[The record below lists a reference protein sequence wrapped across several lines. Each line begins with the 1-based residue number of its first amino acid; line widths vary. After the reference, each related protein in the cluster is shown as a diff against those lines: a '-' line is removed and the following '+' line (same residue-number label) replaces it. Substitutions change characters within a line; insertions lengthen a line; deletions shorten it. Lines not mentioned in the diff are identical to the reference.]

1 MNTGKLLSS
10 LNYRVVASVVSGET
24 TIAYELLLEDENFI
38 KFVAS
43 ADTMEEVITWAQENY

>member
-43 ADTMEEVITWAQENY
+43 ADTMGEVITWAQENY